1 MHSYTRRLT
10 FVFTAVLCLLS
21 LGAAGLL
28 TAAVLSGY
36 DRKLHHFAS
45 SNGFAAA
52 AAAFCV
58 LGVLVSLAFSICF
71 RQMKTAAAPAHSTPV
86 LFAGAL
92 VGFLLLFSFIFDIPS
107 AETWMERIR
116 LAMMALSAFCF
127 LIPVLQPNSFTAARA
142 LLSLTPILYT
152 FLSVMDV
159 YFDSSMG
166 MNAPLK
172 AYYLMMYLSMALFFT
187 VQARLALQRVK
198 APSYC
203 LLAGFCVILAGAVGI
218 PHIIFALQGYGLP
231 LTLQE
236 SILCTAIAVYAA
248 LSLFSLREV
257 PESTPSEEVQENA

>member
-1 MHSYTRRLT
+1 MHSSTRRLS
-10 FVFTAVLCLLS
+10 FIFTAVLSLLS
-21 LGAAGLL
+21 LGAAGML
-28 TAAVLSGY
+28 TGAVHSGY

-52 AAAFCV
+52 AAVLCV
-58 LGVLVSLAFSICF
+58 LGVLVSLAFSLFF
-71 RQMKTAAAPAHSTPV
+71 RQKKIAAAPAHSSPV

-107 AETWMERIR
+107 AEIWMERLR

-142 LLSLTPILYT
+142 ILSLAPILYT
-152 FLSVMDV
+152 FLSVMNV

-172 AYYLMMYLSMALFFT
+172 SYYLMMYLSMALFFT
-187 VQARLALQRVK
+187 AQARLALQRVK
-198 APSYC
+198 TPVYC
-203 LLAGFCVILAGAVGI
+203 LFAGFCVILAGAVGI
-218 PHIIFALQGYGLP
+218 PHIVFALQGYGLP
-231 LTLQE
+231 LTLRE
-236 SILCTAIAVYAA
+236 SILCAAIAVYAA

-257 PESTPSEEVQENA
+257 PESTPAEEVQENT